1 MTDIEAWDE
10 DTVYLAQGAAT
21 FGLHVMRRD
30 ALVVMV
36 DE

>member
-21 FGLHVMRRD
+21 FGLHVMRGA
-30 ALVVMV
+30 ALAVIV